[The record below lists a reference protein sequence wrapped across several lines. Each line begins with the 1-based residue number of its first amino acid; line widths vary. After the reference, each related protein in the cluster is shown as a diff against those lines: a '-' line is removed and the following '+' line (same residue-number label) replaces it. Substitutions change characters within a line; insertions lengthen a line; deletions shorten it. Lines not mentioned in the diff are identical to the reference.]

1 MTGIETG
8 TGLGGVEVVVTD
20 DLCIGEGLLEEGEDF
35 VEGEELLGGAV
46 VFVFVL
52 GGLGVAAFVTYA
64 DAVGVMAFDVTSC
77 YPQRTTVVDGAVSPD
92 VDVIAGPG
100 AEATTSVIGLEHLE
114 GIALVGTG
122 VSAMHDEG
130 VDASGGGVTP

>member
-1 MTGIETG
+1 M
-8 TGLGGVEVVVTD
+8 VTD
-20 DLCIGEGLLEEGEDF
+20 DLCMGEGLLEEGEDF

-64 DAVGVMAFDVTSC
+64 DAVRIVAFDVTSC
-77 YPQRTTVVDGAVSPD
+77 YAQWTTVVDVAVSTY
-92 VDVIAGPG
+92 VEVIAGPG
-100 AEATTSVIGLEHLE
+100 AEASTSVIDLEHLE

-122 VSAMHDEG
+122 VGAMHDEG